1 MMELLSGRLFISI
14 LLLNNLSR
22 EKEPMI
28 RKLITIFLLTTTLI
42 LTACNVGAT
51 AAPTVDINAIN
62 TAALGTAMAQISAQ
76 QTMTALAAPTFTP
89 SPTSTPTTLAT
100 GGLPTAAGALP
111 TSAGGA
117 LPTVSFNTTAVA
129 NTAPA
134 VGFTAVG
141 GAPPVGATAA
151 IGSVCNNLAY
161 LADATI
167 PDGTV
172 FDGGEDFKKTWQVQN
187 TGSCKWDEG
196 YKLVYIGGDD
206 ELDPVS
212 VNLKGDDFI
221 DPGAVGE
228 LSVDLTAPL
237 KAGKYTGAWRMQ
249 ADNGESFGTE
259 LTVVIEVK

>member
-1 MMELLSGRLFISI
+1 
-14 LLLNNLSR
+14 
-22 EKEPMI
+22 MI
-28 RKLITIFLLTTTLI
+28 RKLITIFLLTTTLV

-89 SPTSTPTTLAT
+89 SPTTPPPTLAT
-100 GGLPTAAGALP
+100 VGQPTAAG
-111 TSAGGA
+111 GV

-151 IGSVCNNLAY
+151 VGSVCNNLAY
-161 LADATI
+161 VADATI

-196 YKLVYIGGDD
+196 YKLVYKGGDD

-212 VNLKGDDFI
+212 VRLQSDDFLNS
-221 DPGAVGE
+221 GAVGE

-237 KAGKYTGAWRMQ
+237 KAGRYTGTWQMQ
-249 ADNGESFGTE
+249 ADNGEYFGTE

>member
-1 MMELLSGRLFISI
+1 
-14 LLLNNLSR
+14 
-22 EKEPMI
+22 MI

-89 SPTSTPTTLAT
+89 SATNIPPTLAT
-100 GGLPTAAGALP
+100 VGLPTANP
-111 TSAGGA
+111 GGA
-117 LPTVSFNTTAVA
+117 LPTLSFNTTQVA

-141 GAPPVGATAA
+141 GVPQAGVTAAVGA
-151 IGSVCNNLAY
+151 VCNNLIY

-172 FDGGEDFKKTWQVQN
+172 FDGGEDFTKTWRVQN
-187 TGSCKWDEG
+187 TGTCKWDEG
-196 YKLVYIGGDD
+196 YKLVYLSGDD
-206 ELDPVS
+206 EIDPVS
-212 VNLKGDDFI
+212 VKLQADDFI

-228 LSVDLTAPL
+228 LSVELTAPL
-237 KAGKYTGAWRMQ
+237 KAGKYSGTWQMQ
-249 ADNGESFGTE
+249 ADNGEYFGNQ
-259 LTVVIEVK
+259 LTVLIEVK

>member
-1 MMELLSGRLFISI
+1 
-14 LLLNNLSR
+14 
-22 EKEPMI
+22 MI
-28 RKLITIFLLTTTLI
+28 RKLITIFLLTPTLI

-89 SPTSTPTTLAT
+89 SPTTPPPTLAT
-100 GGLPTAAGALP
+100 VALPTTAGALP
-111 TSAGGA
+111 TTAGGA
-117 LPTVSFNTTAVA
+117 LPTVSFNTTSVA

-134 VGFTAVG
+134 AGFTAVG
-141 GAPPVGATAA
+141 GVPQVGATAA
-151 IGSVCNNLAY
+151 VGAVCNNLIY

-172 FDGGEDFKKTWQVQN
+172 FDGGEDFTKTWRVQN

-196 YKLVYIGGDD
+196 YKLVYLSGDD

-221 DPGAVGE
+221 DPGATGE
-228 LSVDLTAPL
+228 LSVELTAPL
-237 KAGKYTGAWRMQ
+237 KAGKYNGSWRMQ
-249 ADNGESFGTE
+249 ADNGEYFGNE
-259 LTVVIEVK
+259 LTVLIEVK

>member
-1 MMELLSGRLFISI
+1 
-14 LLLNNLSR
+14 
-22 EKEPMI
+22 MI

-51 AAPTVDINAIN
+51 AVPTVDINAIN

-89 SPTSTPTTLAT
+89 SPTTPPPTLAT
-100 GGLPTAAGALP
+100 VGQPTAAGALP
-111 TSAGGA
+111 TTSVGGA

-141 GAPPVGATAA
+141 GAPPVGATSAV
-151 IGSVCNNLAY
+151 GSVCNNLAY
-161 LADATI
+161 VADATI

-196 YKLVYIGGDD
+196 YKLVYMGGDE
-206 ELDPVS
+206 ELDPVT
-212 VNLKGDDFI
+212 VRLQRDDFL
-221 DPGAVGE
+221 DSGAVGE
-228 LSVDLTAPL
+228 LSVNLTAPL
-237 KAGKYTGAWRMQ
+237 KAGRYTCTWQMQ
-249 ADNGESFGTE
+249 ADNGEYFGTE
-259 LTVVIEVK
+259 LTVVIEVE

>member
-1 MMELLSGRLFISI
+1 
-14 LLLNNLSR
+14 
-22 EKEPMI
+22 MI
-28 RKLITIFLLTTTLI
+28 RKLITIFLLTITLI

-89 SPTSTPTTLAT
+89 SPTTPPPTLAT
-100 GGLPTAAGALP
+100 VGQPTAAGALP
-111 TSAGGA
+111 TAAGA

-141 GAPPVGATAA
+141 GAPAV
-151 IGSVCNNLAY
+151 GSVCNNLAY
-161 LADATI
+161 LADASI

-172 FDGGEDFKKTWQVQN
+172 FDGGEDFTKTWQVQN
-187 TGSCKWDEG
+187 TGTCKWDEG

-212 VNLKGDDFI
+212 LNLKGDDFI
-221 DPGAVGE
+221 GPGAVGE

-237 KAGKYTGAWRMQ
+237 KAGKYTGTWQMQ
-249 ADNGESFGTE
+249 ADNGEYFGNQF
-259 LTVVIEVK
+259 TVLIEVK

>member
-1 MMELLSGRLFISI
+1 
-14 LLLNNLSR
+14 
-22 EKEPMI
+22 MI

-89 SPTSTPTTLAT
+89 SPTTPPPTLAT
-100 GGLPTAAGALP
+100 VALP
-111 TSAGGA
+111 TTAGA

-196 YKLVYIGGDD
+196 YKLVYMGGDD

-212 VNLKGDDFI
+212 VRLQGDDFI
-221 DPGAVGE
+221 GPGAVGE

-237 KAGKYTGAWRMQ
+237 KAGRYTCTWQMQ
-249 ADNGESFGTE
+249 ADNGEFFGTE
-259 LTVVIEVK
+259 LTVLIEVK

>member
-1 MMELLSGRLFISI
+1 
-14 LLLNNLSR
+14 
-22 EKEPMI
+22 MI
-28 RKLITIFLLTTTLI
+28 RKLITIFLLTTTLG

-89 SPTSTPTTLAT
+89 SPTTPPPTLAT
-100 GGLPTAAGALP
+100 VVLPT
-111 TSAGGA
+111 TSVGGA
-117 LPTVSFNTTAVA
+117 LPTVSFNSTPVA

-141 GAPPVGATAA
+141 GVPPVGATAA

-196 YKLVYIGGDD
+196 SKLVYMSGDD

-212 VNLKGDDFI
+212 LTLKADDFI
-221 DPGAVGE
+221 DPGGVGE

-237 KAGKYTGAWRMQ
+237 KAGRYTGAWRMQ
-249 ADNGESFGTE
+249 ADNGEYFGTE

>member
-1 MMELLSGRLFISI
+1 MTRYK
-14 LLLNNLSR
+14 R

-51 AAPTVDINAIN
+51 PAPTVDINAIN

-89 SPTSTPTTLAT
+89 SATNTPPTLAT
-100 GGLPTAAGALP
+100 VALP
-111 TSAGGA
+111 TTSGG
-117 LPTVSFNTTAVA
+117 LPTVSFNTTPLA

-134 VGFTAVG
+134 AGFTAVG
-141 GAPPVGATAA
+141 GVPQVGATAA
-151 IGSVCNNLAY
+151 VGAVCNNLIY

-172 FDGGEDFKKTWQVQN
+172 FDGGEDFTKTWRVQN

-196 YKLVYIGGDD
+196 YKLVYLSGDD
-206 ELDPVS
+206 EIDPVS
-212 VNLKGDDFI
+212 VKLQSDDFI

-228 LSVDLTAPL
+228 LSVELTAPL
-237 KAGKYTGAWRMQ
+237 KAGKYGGTWQMQ
-249 ADNGESFGTE
+249 ADNGEYFGNQ
-259 LTVVIEVK
+259 LTVLIEVK

>member
-1 MMELLSGRLFISI
+1 
-14 LLLNNLSR
+14 
-22 EKEPMI
+22 MI

-76 QTMTALAAPTFTP
+76 QTMTALAAPTVTP
-89 SPTSTPTTLAT
+89 SPTTPPPTLAT
-100 GGLPTAAGALP
+100 VALP
-111 TSAGGA
+111 TTAGA

-151 IGSVCNNLAY
+151 IGSVCNNLGY

-196 YKLVYIGGDD
+196 YKLVYKGGDE
-206 ELDPVS
+206 ELDPVT
-212 VNLKGDDFI
+212 VRLQADDFI

-237 KAGKYTGAWRMQ
+237 KAGRYTCTWQMQ
-249 ADNGESFGTE
+249 ADNGEYFGTE

>member
-1 MMELLSGRLFISI
+1 
-14 LLLNNLSR
+14 
-22 EKEPMI
+22 MI

-51 AAPTVDINAIN
+51 AVPTVDINAIN

-89 SPTSTPTTLAT
+89 SPTNTPTTLAT
-100 GGLPTAAGALP
+100 VGLPTAAGALP
-111 TSAGGA
+111 TAGGA
-117 LPTVSFNTTAVA
+117 LPTVSFNTTPLA

-151 IGSVCNNLAY
+151 IGAVCNNLAY

-196 YKLVYIGGDD
+196 YKLVYKGGDE
-206 ELDPVS
+206 ELDPVT
-212 VNLKGDDFI
+212 VRLEGDDFLG
-221 DPGAVGE
+221 PGSVGE

-237 KAGKYTGAWRMQ
+237 KAGRYTCTWQMQ
-249 ADNGESFGTE
+249 ADNGEYFGTE

>member
-1 MMELLSGRLFISI
+1 
-14 LLLNNLSR
+14 
-22 EKEPMI
+22 MI
-28 RKLITIFLLTTTLI
+28 RKLITIFILTTTLI

-51 AAPTVDINAIN
+51 AAPTIDINAIN

-89 SPTSTPTTLAT
+89 APTNTPPTLAT
-100 GGLPTAAGALP
+100 VGLPTTSGAALP
-111 TSAGGA
+111 TTSAGGA

-134 VGFTAVG
+134 AGFTAVG

-151 IGSVCNNLAY
+151 VGAVCNNLVY
-161 LADATI
+161 IADATI

-172 FDGGEDFKKTWQVQN
+172 FDGGEDFEKVWRVQN
-187 TGSCKWDEG
+187 TGTCLWDDG

-212 VNLKGDDFI
+212 VKLQNEKDFVE
-221 DPGAVGE
+221 PGATADIG
-228 LSVDLTAPL
+228 VDLTAPL
-237 KAGKYTGAWRMQ
+237 KVGKYTATWRMQ
-249 ADNGESFGTE
+249 ADNGEYFGQE